1 VKYVDKTP
9 RHNKGYKYV
18 LVVVD
23 IATAKIWAKP
33 LKTKN
38 GDDTAAAIDLIV
50 ESMPNCPR
58 SFASDDGGEF
68 SNQKLRQLLY
78 NKYGM
83 FQYRLTGRHKAY
95 YAEHSM

>member
-1 VKYVDKTP
+1 
-9 RHNKGYKYV
+9 
-18 LVVVD
+18 VVAD

-50 ESMPNCPR
+50 ESMPHSPR

-68 SNQKLRQLLY
+68 KNKKLRQLLY

-83 FQYRLTGRHKAY
+83 FQYRLSGRHKAY